1 MSKMITLYPLKQ
13 FRFPVTAECISPDI
27 FQDKKCEEVEA
38 LKIWEG
44 NKKKRLGELFK
55 VEETKTD
62 QHQAETT
69 LAISGDL
76 SEVRRIG
83 AYMTGGSITIKGDV
97 GTHLGE
103 EMKGG
108 KITVHGNVASWA
120 GSMMK
125 GGTIEIRGNTSDY
138 LGAPYRGS
146 NQGMRGGEIIVH
158 GDVGNE
164 TGAYM
169 KKGLIKI
176 YGNVG
181 QFAGSRMHNGTI
193 YVQKN
198 CEGRVGACMRNGKI
212 IIGGFLE
219 SVLPTFTID
228 SIRKRV
234 KIGGDDA
241 VEGYFYRFLG
251 DLAENG
257 IGKLFVFKDKNPQL
271 HHYEEFL

>member
-1 MSKMITLYPLKQ
+1 MINLYPAKK
-13 FRFPVTAECISPDI
+13 FRYPVITECINPDV
-27 FQDKKCEEVEA
+27 FQSKKLEEIGK

-55 VEETKTD
+55 VEETKTE
-62 QHQAETT
+62 QQQAGTT
-69 LAISGDL
+69 IAIYGDL

-83 AYMTGGSITIKGDV
+83 AYMTCGNITIRGDV

-108 KITVHGNVASWA
+108 KITVHGNVAGWA

-125 GGTIEIRGNTSDY
+125 GGTIEIHGNTSDY
-138 LGAPYRGS
+138 LAAPYRGS
-146 NQGMRGGEIIVH
+146 NEGMRGGKLIVY

-164 TGAYM
+164 AGAYM
-169 KKGLIKI
+169 RKGLIKI

-181 QFAGSRMHNGTI
+181 QFAGSRMHKGTI

-198 CEGRVGACMRNGKI
+198 CEGRVGACMKNGKI

-234 KIGGDDA
+234 KIGGDDVA
-241 VEGYFYRFLG
+241 EGPFYRFLG
-251 DLAENG
+251 DLAEDG
-257 IGKLFVFKDKNPQL
+257 IGKLFVFKNENPQL
-271 HHYEEFL
+271 SHYEEFL